1 MQIVKRDGT
10 QVKFDISKIVEAIS
24 KLISEIA
31 ERVQEVARE
40 AFTRMHEVAHALCS
54 FFSSF
59 FCHPAKK
66 KIIRCAVYVAPLYV
80 PLKTYRERIP
90 GAFRRST

>member
-1 MQIVKRDGT
+1 MQIVKRDGAE
-10 QVKFDISKIVEAIS
+10 VKFDISKIVEAIS

-59 FCHPAKK
+59 FGHPVKK
-66 KIIRCAVYVAPLYV
+66 K
-80 PLKTYRERIP
+80 
-90 GAFRRST
+90 S